1 MFKSYFE
8 TLSNCFRIPELR
20 SRIVFTL
27 MLLAVCRMIALTPVP
42 GIKGWELSEHFEEQ
56 RAARAAK
63 QQTTGAKQQRQ
74 LYLLLGV
81 GLFIQV
87 FGNNTI

>member
-8 TLSNCFRIPELR
+8 TLANCFRIPELR

-56 RAARAAK
+56 RKIRAEKQAATGEGGGAAMS
-63 QQTTGAKQQRQ
+63 TR
-74 LYLLLGV
+74 LHERED
-81 GLFIQV
+81 
-87 FGNNTI
+87 TIKHEENA

>member
-8 TLSNCFRIPELR
+8 TLANCFRIPELR

-56 RAARAAK
+56 R
-63 QQTTGAKQQRQ
+63 
-74 LYLLLGV
+74 
-81 GLFIQV
+81 
-87 FGNNTI
+87 